1 VGLCADFDAFS
12 ELRMYRRS
20 KIELLG
26 SSRRVMACSIMCW
39 GAGALGKERTRRTN
53 SMSAEQNKALVRRFV
68 EEVQSRGN
76 IDALDEICS
85 PEFVNH
91 SAPPGVPSNCE
102 GVKQLT
108 AMFRQAFPDSYF
120 SVEDMLAEGDK
131 VATRKTFH
139 GSHQG
144 EFMGIPPTGQ
154 QVSMEL
160 IDIVRIADGRVVEH
174 WAVGDNLGMMQQLG
188 IVPRPG
194 DTEEASPT

>member
-1 VGLCADFDAFS
+1 
-12 ELRMYRRS
+12 
-20 KIELLG
+20 
-26 SSRRVMACSIMCW
+26 
-39 GAGALGKERTRRTN
+39 
-53 SMSAEQNKALVRRFV
+53 MSAEQNKALVRRFV

-91 SAPPGVPSNCE
+91 SAPPRVPTNCE

-120 SVEDMLAEGDK
+120 TIEDMMAEGEK

-139 GSHQG
+139 GTHQG
-144 EFMGIPPTGQ
+144 EFMGILPTGQ
-154 QVSMEL
+154 QVSMGL

-174 WAVGDNLGMMQQLG
+174 WSMGDNLGMMQQLG
-188 IVPRPG
+188 IVPRPRG
-194 DTEEASPT
+194 TEEASPTY